1 MQGEIAYLLRVCGE
15 DVAVVVG
22 SWKGFEKAKGKRK
35 KGPPWG
41 GSNCFPY
48 LKKDTLILLIPIFD
62 AMFFFLLRE
71 KKWINVY
78 TLFYSLFRVQLW

>member
-41 GSNCFPY
+41 GSICFPC
-48 LKKDTLILLIPIFD
+48 KKGYIDPVDPHFD
-62 AMFFFLLRE
+62 ARCFFC
-71 KKWINVY
+71 
-78 TLFYSLFRVQLW
+78 